1 MNDNLEK
8 LSIIKKEKL
17 SETDYLET
25 LLKIAYEKNM
35 ISEDFISNI
44 QMQLLELLKIKSEK
58 YNLLDSSSIKVD
70 VAKTIMKSN
79 IYAIGIYLKKF
90 TPEKAL
96 EELKNIGIKKSYE
109 NGRKIIDRKIS
120 VSKILYK
127 KVLTN
132 KINTKNET
140 YNSTILAGIKGF
152 FKVYN
157 PDYEADD
164 MKITADYPLYN
175 NLFGKVCGIEFIEK
189 YLENVYI
196 ENEFC
201 KLFETEKIERF
212 LESYVPGYEEAL
224 VNIFKIVLKRVVEC
238 ILADRT
244 VSELTMDENDFERIK
259 FKFCKKSKK
268 EIYEIIYKTID
279 KIEIDNDM
287 IYAYI
292 KEGFADIQFEIY
304 TDFENEFCFL

>member
-1 MNDNLEK
+1 MNDNLEEV
-8 LSIIKKEKL
+8 SIIRKEEL
-17 SETDYLET
+17 NEIDYLEA
-25 LLKIAYEKNM
+25 LLKLACEKNI
-35 ISEDFISNI
+35 ISEEYIANI
-44 QMQLLELLKIKSEK
+44 QMQLIELLKIKSEK

-70 VAKTIMKSN
+70 VAKNIMKSN
-79 IYAIGIYLKKF
+79 IYTIGIYLKGF

-96 EELKNIGIKKSYE
+96 EELQNIGIKKSYE

-157 PDYEADD
+157 PDYESDD

-201 KLFETEKIERF
+201 KLFETEKIERL

-238 ILADRT
+238 ILADKT

-259 FKFCKKSKK
+259 FKFCEKSKK

-292 KEGFADIQFEIY
+292 KEGLADIQFEIY
-304 TDFENEFCFL
+304 TDFENGFWL

>member
-1 MNDNLEK
+1 MNDNLEEV
-8 LSIIKKEKL
+8 SIIRKEEL
-17 SETDYLET
+17 NEIDYLEA
-25 LLKIAYEKNM
+25 LLKLAYEKNI
-35 ISEDFISNI
+35 ISEEYIANI
-44 QMQLLELLKIKSEK
+44 QMQLIELLKIKSEK
-58 YNLLDSSSIKVD
+58 YNLLNSSSIKVD
-70 VAKTIMKSN
+70 VAKNIMKSN
-79 IYAIGIYLKKF
+79 IYTIGIYLKGF

-96 EELKNIGIKKSYE
+96 EELQNIGIKKSYE

-175 NLFGKVCGIEFIEK
+175 NLFGKVCGIEFIVK

-201 KLFETEKIERF
+201 KLFETEKIERL
-212 LESYVPGYEEAL
+212 LENYVPGYEEAL

-244 VSELTMDENDFERIK
+244 VSELTMNENDFERIE
-259 FKFCKKSKK
+259 FKFCEKSKK

-304 TDFENEFCFL
+304 TDFENGFWFS